1 MEVVHEYCCGLDVH
15 KKKVVACVL
24 TPEAKEIHTFG
35 TMTEDLQ
42 AMCQWIRQHGCTHVA
57 MESTGVYWK
66 PIYNLLEDQ
75 GLEILVVNAQH
86 IKQVPGRKT
95 DVKDAEWIAQLLQH
109 GLLKGSYIPSREQ
122 RELRELIRYRKS
134 LIRERANEVNRLQK
148 VLEGANIK
156 LASVAS
162 DVLGVSG
169 RAMLEELIA
178 GNTDEQ
184 SMAAIAKG
192 RLRNKTKELEQ
203 ALKGIVR
210 PHQRKLLAIQLQH
223 IDELDELI
231 EEVSAEIARRMRPFE
246 EDLARLEGIAGVG
259 RKAAEMILAE
269 VGTDMSRFP
278 TAAHLASWAGL
289 CPGNHESAGK
299 RYSGKTRKG
308 DGWLRET
315 MIECARAAARS
326 KNTRL
331 SARYHRIAA
340 RRGTKR
346 AAVALAHTL
355 LVIVYHLLKHKVTYQ
370 DLGPDYYDRQNR
382 ETLIRR
388 HVHRLKQ
395 LGVQV
400 VITGEAS

>member
-1 MEVVHEYCCGLDVH
+1 MEVVHERCCGLDVH

-24 TPEAKEIHTFG
+24 TPEGKEIRTFG

-134 LIRERANEVNRLQK
+134 LIRERASEVNRLQK

-162 DVLGVSG
+162 NVLGVSG
-169 RAMLEELIA
+169 RAILEELIA
-178 GNTDEQ
+178 GNTNEQ
-184 SMAAIAKG
+184 DMAALAKG

-210 PHQRKLLAIQLQH
+210 PHQRKLMAIQLQH

-231 EEVSAEIARRMRPFE
+231 EEVSAEIERRMHPFD
-246 EDLARLEGIAGVG
+246 EDLARLEGIPGVG
-259 RKAAEMILAE
+259 RKAAEMIVAE
-269 VGTDMSRFP
+269 VGLDMNRFP

-289 CPGNHESAGK
+289 CPRNHESAGK

-308 DGWLRET
+308 NGWLRET
-315 MIECARAAARS
+315 MVECARAAARS

-355 LVIVYHLLKHKVTYQ
+355 LIIVYHLLKHNVAYH

>member
-1 MEVVHEYCCGLDVH
+1 MEVVHKRCCGLDVH

-24 TPEAKEIHTFG
+24 TPEGKEIRTFG

-134 LIRERANEVNRLQK
+134 RIRERASEVNRLQK

-162 DVLGVSG
+162 DVLGASG

-184 SMAAIAKG
+184 SMAALAKG

-246 EDLARLEGIAGVG
+246 EDLARLEGIPGVG
-259 RKAAEMILAE
+259 RKAAEMIVAE

-315 MIECARAAARS
+315 MIECARAAARG

-355 LVIVYHLLKHKVTYQ
+355 LVIVYHLLKHKVAYQ

-382 ETLIRR
+382 EALIRR

>member
-1 MEVVHEYCCGLDVH
+1 MEVVHERCCGLDVH
-15 KKKVVACVL
+15 KKTVVACVI
-24 TPEAKEIHTFG
+24 TPEVKEIRTFS
-35 TMTEDLQ
+35 TMTDDLQ
-42 AMCQWIRQHGCTHVA
+42 AMCQWILQHGCTHVA

-66 PIYNLLEDQ
+66 PIYNLLEDH

-134 LIRERANEVNRLQK
+134 LIRERASEVNRLQK

-156 LASVAS
+156 LASVAT
-162 DVLGVSG
+162 DILGVSG
-169 RAMLEELIA
+169 RAILEELIA
-178 GNTDEQ
+178 GNVDEQ
-184 SMAAIAKG
+184 TLARLAKG

-203 ALKGIVR
+203 ALKGVMR

-231 EEVSAEIARRMRPFE
+231 DEVSAEIERRMRPFE
-246 EDLARLEGIAGVG
+246 EDLARLEGIPGIG
-259 RKAAEMILAE
+259 RKAAEMIVAE
-269 VGTDMSRFP
+269 IGTDMRRFP
-278 TAAHLASWAGL
+278 SAAHLASWAGL
-289 CPGNHESAGK
+289 CPGNNESAGK
-299 RYSGKTRKG
+299 RHSGRTRKG

-326 KNTRL
+326 KKSRL

-355 LVIVYHLLKHKVTYQ
+355 LVIVYHLLKDKTEYR
-370 DLGPDYYDRQNR
+370 DLGPDYYDKWNR
-382 ETLIRR
+382 DALIRR
-388 HVHRLKQ
+388 HVHRLKE
-395 LGVQV
+395 LGVT
-400 VITGEAS
+400 VIVAEEAS